1 MTKIQNNS
9 KEYFWPVQREV
20 NVNLSKT
27 EVWKIISS
35 ESNLELF
42 HPFVKENKIISWTG
56 RQSEDILI
64 YLNGRTMKRKFVFWE
79 ENFGYDLFINQ
90 AGFEPSFVSWRV
102 IGDNQRSII
111 TISIWP
117 YLFNKGNKAFN
128 YFPFQLFVR
137 PSLEK
142 YLFSVLRGLKYFL
155 ENDKVVKKNQFGK
168 HAWFSA

>member
-1 MTKIQNNS
+1 MVNPSLNFIWYVKQSQTIHCNKS
-9 KEYFWPVQREV
+9 K
-20 NVNLSKT
+20 L
-27 EVWKIISS
+27 WKIISS

-42 HPFVKENKIISWTG
+42 HPFVKENKIISWKG
-56 RQSEDILI
+56 DQSEDILI

-79 ENFGYDLFINQ
+79 DNVGYDLFINQ

-168 HAWFSA
+168 HSWFSS

>member
-1 MTKIQNNS
+1 MVNPSLNFIWYIKQSQTIHCNQS
-9 KEYFWPVQREV
+9 KLWE
-20 NVNLSKT
+20 T
-27 EVWKIISS
+27 ISS
-35 ESNLELF
+35 ESNLEFF
-42 HPFVKENKIISWTG
+42 HPFVKENKIVSWKED
-56 RQSEDILI
+56 QYEDILI

-79 ENFGYDLFINQ
+79 ENVGYDLFINQ
-90 AGFEPSFVSWRV
+90 TGFEPSFVSWRV

-168 HAWFSA
+168 HSWFSAY